1 MPVIARSLL
10 CVLCFG
16 AILSATPSE
25 ADEVSSLLLDLST
38 SLQEGNAA
46 RFLSYIDRRLQD
58 YAVLED
64 EVVAMTAQDEVASS
78 VAVLEQQ
85 KTGGGY
91 ELRLDWLLELKTISG
106 DKPAERR
113 RSEVIC
119 RIERSGKQWKIS
131 ALAPVTFFRPL

>member
-1 MPVIARSLL
+1 MPVTARSLI
-10 CVLCFG
+10 CALCFG
-16 AILSATPSE
+16 AILTAGPPE

-46 RFLSYIDRRLQD
+46 RFLSHIDHRLKD

-64 EVVAMTAQDEVASS
+64 NVVAMTAQDEVASS
-78 VAVLEQQ
+78 VAVLEQR
-85 KTGGGY
+85 KTSEGY
-91 ELRLDWLLELKTISG
+91 DFRLDWLLELKTISG

-113 RSEVIC
+113 RSEVSC
-119 RIERSGKQWKIS
+119 RIKRSGKQWKIS